1 MKPLNIVLWGHLGF
15 ALTGL
20 SGELGEAGGLSTLLI
35 KKVNFAGPM
44 R

>member
-1 MKPLNIVLWGHLGF
+1 MKPLNIVLWQLGF

-20 SGELGEAGGLSTLLI
+20 SGELGEAGGLGTLLI